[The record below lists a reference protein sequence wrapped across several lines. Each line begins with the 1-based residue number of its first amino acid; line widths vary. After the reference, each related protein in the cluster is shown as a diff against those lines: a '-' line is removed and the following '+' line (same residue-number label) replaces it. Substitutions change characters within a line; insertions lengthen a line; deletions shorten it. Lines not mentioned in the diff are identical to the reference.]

1 MKKITTIS
9 KTRLRLKLIAC
20 IYPLVYLITLPMIYG
35 ILPSYS
41 SYYILAQDWFTY
53 ATISMAFSMWLHRD
67 LRWSWPSYALIGV
80 AVFNCVDYRIMHS
93 IFAVLFFLSSTYLM
107 VSDKRFKSIGL
118 ISIPWYIL
126 LIFPGGIFWFE
137 IVQASLISWFHM
149 KYILLWMKVR
159 RQ

>member
-1 MKKITTIS
+1 MS

-20 IYPLVYLITLPMIYG
+20 IYPLVYLITLPAIYG

-41 SYYILAQDWFTY
+41 SYYILGQEWFTY
-53 ATISMAFSMWLHRD
+53 ATISMALSMWLHRD

-80 AVFNCVDYRIMHS
+80 AIFNCVDYHIIHN
-93 IFAVLFFLSSTYLM
+93 IFAIVFFLSSTYLM
-107 VSDKRFKSIGL
+107 YSDKRFPAIGRVSI
-118 ISIPWYIL
+118 IWYIL
-126 LIFPGGIFWFE
+126 IALPGGIFWFE

-149 KYILLWMKVR
+149 RYILLWMKVR